1 MVESDECSRV
11 SIKTKTD
18 ILNNI
23 IIIINT
29 IMTIIITIT
38 RGVGGEGYAEDEEE
52 ESEETEGRR
61 KRRRRTRW
69 KMRRVRMG
77 ARPRCETN
85 QKTSNRK
92 VREMLDQSLS
102 SYF

>member
-1 MVESDECSRV
+1 VEFDECSRV

-38 RGVGGEGYAEDEEE
+38 RGVGGEG
-52 ESEETEGRR
+52 
-61 KRRRRTRW
+61 
-69 KMRRVRMG
+69 
-77 ARPRCETN
+77 
-85 QKTSNRK
+85 
-92 VREMLDQSLS
+92 
-102 SYF
+102 